1 MNNSNE
7 QFVASPTFYDLENI
21 IETKV
26 GLTDSY
32 QALVADL
39 QAQNQ
44 QLTEKLIAALEE
56 NAKLKEQLFSS
67 KGLAKVSLPNLP
79 SSEEV
84 QPVPAIYKD
93 FNGQMKYIPDLYAN
107 QREEESNT
115 KKLRNALL
123 NYASPL

>member
-44 QLTEKLIAALEE
+44 QLTY
-56 NAKLKEQLFSS
+56 KEFERANPS
-67 KGLAKVSLPNLP
+67 KGIHLPNLKSDIATDP
-79 SSEEV
+79 YTSQILMTFKTQSEMLQGYNSS
-84 QPVPAIYKD
+84 I
-93 FNGQMKYIPDLYAN
+93 
-107 QREEESNT
+107 
-115 KKLRNALL
+115 
-123 NYASPL
+123 

>member
-44 QLTEKLIAALEE
+44 QLTEKLIAALKE
-56 NAKLKEQLFSS
+56 NAKLKEQLSQRGTQLYSDDAYKEFERANPS
-67 KGLAKVSLPNLP
+67 KGIHLPNLKSDIATDP
-79 SSEEV
+79 YTSQILMTFKTQSEMLQGYNSS
-84 QPVPAIYKD
+84 I
-93 FNGQMKYIPDLYAN
+93 
-107 QREEESNT
+107 
-115 KKLRNALL
+115 
-123 NYASPL
+123 